1 MMELVESIYKY
12 NNSALGLIN
21 TLTTDYSAL
30 GEEFAGLQEKIAN
43 PILGFNHKHYITL
56 PSFRSS
62 QINILLFLCVI
73 FNKIVL
79 TFLYDKSCRKMK
91 ELLFSPLRTAF

>member
-30 GEEFAGLQEKIAN
+30 GDEFSDLQEKIAN
-43 PILGFNHKHYITL
+43 PENLTL
-56 PSFRSS
+56 
-62 QINILLFLCVI
+62 L
-73 FNKIVL
+73 KDVL
-79 TFLYDKSCRKMK
+79 TKLG
-91 ELLFSPLRTAF
+91 

>member
-43 PILGFNHKHYITL
+43 PENLTL
-56 PSFRSS
+56 
-62 QINILLFLCVI
+62 L
-73 FNKIVL
+73 KDVL
-79 TFLYDKSCRKMK
+79 TKLG
-91 ELLFSPLRTAF
+91 

>member
-30 GEEFAGLQEKIAN
+30 GDEFTNLQEKIAN
-43 PILGFNHKHYITL
+43 PENLTL
-56 PSFRSS
+56 
-62 QINILLFLCVI
+62 L
-73 FNKIVL
+73 KDVL
-79 TFLYDKSCRKMK
+79 TKLG
-91 ELLFSPLRTAF
+91 